1 MNLIDT
7 VSHFLTNL
15 PRCTLSKIQ
24 AIRTRQKKNAVL
36 TLDIH
41 DISCSCGIS
50 RSGFIR
56 SIPSKFEIKSIPSHP
71 RLVSRKIQARFILI
85 GGGGENFRRIFI
97 LFLLERIERA
107 RGKFRQARKIISRYY
122 ELRMYG

>member
-24 AIRTRQKKNAVL
+24 AIRIRQKKNAVL

-41 DISCSCGIS
+41 DIWCSCGIS
-50 RSGFIR
+50 RLGFIR
-56 SIPSKFEIKSIPSHP
+56 WIPSKFEIKSIPS
-71 RLVSRKIQARFILI
+71 QI
-85 GGGGENFRRIFI
+85 GFAQDSGQIYLNRRREFSTNFYIISTRENR
-97 LFLLERIERA
+97 ESE
-107 RGKFRQARKIISRYY
+107 GKFRQARKIISRYY